1 MVKHLTQAQER
12 KVVAIIGGGLSG
24 SLFALKL
31 STARPDWKI
40 LLVEEVLHPGR
51 GLAYGA
57 CGPQHLL
64 NVPVS
69 RMEVGLQPRFSD
81 WLRHNPEL
89 LVDAL
94 DESDGKLEEAYV
106 PRQLFGNY
114 IQQLTTQALRQG
126 VRLVQNKAIAISPDT
141 RRLHLADGR
150 AIPVDIVV
158 LATGHLSPSLP
169 FKAKPSQ
176 KVILDPWAPGLDG
189 ISTDA
194 TVLLVGSGLTMVDT
208 ILSLR
213 AQGHKGAL
221 HAISRHGLLP
231 HAHRSGGAWP
241 PFLDTRAS
249 PVRALRAIRIATRQ
263 ARNNGIPW
271 QRVFDAARPA
281 VASVWQGW
289 SIGQRA
295 QFLRHLRAIWD
306 VHRHRMAGRTAKKI
320 DDLIE
325 DGTLKITAG
334 RILALD
340 EHWDGV
346 TLLVRPRRARAY
358 ALNVDVVIN
367 CTGPRTDLRNSR
379 HSLLQNLFSQG
390 LVHSDP
396 LGLGLESEDCA
407 VKDARG
413 ATSNWIYALGPLTRP
428 AWWEIIAVP
437 EINAQ
442 IDQLVRRLN
451 VERDVA
457 TRPLHSAFLDI
468 GAGI

>member
-1 MVKHLTQAQER
+1 
-12 KVVAIIGGGLSG
+12 
-24 SLFALKL
+24 
-31 STARPDWKI
+31 
-40 LLVEEVLHPGR
+40 
-51 GLAYGA
+51 
-57 CGPQHLL
+57 
-64 NVPVS
+64 
-69 RMEVGLQPRFSD
+69 
-81 WLRHNPEL
+81 
-89 LVDAL
+89 
-94 DESDGKLEEAYV
+94 
-106 PRQLFGNY
+106 
-114 IQQLTTQALRQG
+114 
-126 VRLVQNKAIAISPDT
+126 
-141 RRLHLADGR
+141 
-150 AIPVDIVV
+150 
-158 LATGHLSPSLP
+158 
-169 FKAKPSQ
+169 
-176 KVILDPWAPGLDG
+176 
-189 ISTDA
+189 
-194 TVLLVGSGLTMVDT
+194 
-208 ILSLR
+208 
-213 AQGHKGAL
+213 
-221 HAISRHGLLP
+221 
-231 HAHRSGGAWP
+231 
-241 PFLDTRAS
+241 
-249 PVRALRAIRIATRQ
+249 
-263 ARNNGIPW
+263 
-271 QRVFDAARPA
+271 VFDAVRPA

-306 VHRHRMAGRTAKKI
+306 VHRHRMAGRIATKI

-340 EHWDGV
+340 EHRDGV

-367 CTGPRTDLRNSR
+367 CTGPCTDLRNSR

-396 LGLGLESEDCA
+396 LGQGLESEDCA

>member
-1 MVKHLTQAQER
+1 MAQHLSQAQDR

-31 STARPDWKI
+31 SAAKPDWKI
-40 LLVEEVLHPGR
+40 LLVEEALHPGR

-69 RMEVGLQPRFSD
+69 RMEVGLQPRFAD
-81 WLRHNPEL
+81 WLRHRPGL
-89 LVDAL
+89 LADAL
-94 DESDGKLEEAYV
+94 NESDGSLEDAYV
-106 PRQLFGNY
+106 PRQLFGDY
-114 IQQLTTQALRQG
+114 IQQQTTEAFRRGL
-126 VRLVQNKAIAISPDT
+126 RLVQNKAIAISPDT
-141 RRLHLADGR
+141 HRLHLADGR

-158 LATGHLSPSLP
+158 LATGHLPSSLP
-169 FKAKPSQ
+169 FKAKASQ
-176 KVILDPWAPGLDG
+176 RVIFNPWAPGLDG
-189 ISTDA
+189 VSADA

-208 ILSLR
+208 VLSLR
-213 AQGHKGAL
+213 AQGHRGSLYAV
-221 HAISRHGLLP
+221 SRHGLLP
-231 HAHRSGGAWP
+231 HPHKGGGTWSS
-241 PFLDTRAS
+241 FLDSRAS
-249 PVRALRAIRIATRQ
+249 PVKALRAVRVA
-263 ARNNGIPW
+263 ARRAREEGIPW
-271 QRVFDAARPA
+271 QRVFDAVRPV
-281 VASVWQGW
+281 VASIWQGW

-306 VHRHRMAGRTAKKI
+306 VHRHRMADRIATRI
-320 DDLIE
+320 NDLVE
-325 DGTLKITAG
+325 NGTLKIMAG

-340 EHWDGV
+340 EHKDGV
-346 TLLVRPRRARAY
+346 TLLIRPRRARAY

-379 HSLLQNLFSQG
+379 HALLQNLFTQG
-390 LVHSDP
+390 LVQSDP

-413 ATSNWIYALGPLTRP
+413 AISNWIYALGPLTRP
-428 AWWEIIAVP
+428 AWWEIVAVP

-442 IDQLVRRLN
+442 INQLVRRLGS
-451 VERDVA
+451 EQDVA
-457 TRPLHSAFLDI
+457 ARPLHSAFLDI